1 MIYSVLLGL
10 SGSIAGLATLLAW
23 TDEREHVRRVA
34 RRVLLVSVLVCL
46 AIAVIRAARN

>member
-10 SGSIAGLATLLAW
+10 SVSIAGLATLFAW

-34 RRVLLVSVLVCL
+34 RRVLLVSVLVWL